1 MGSTRNMQPK
11 FRRRRQLAAALALAL
26 VVLLVGTCVYV
37 WYQRDVVAVRDFAG
51 EGNGNVVMVRVS
63 PGDSVDSLAEQLV
76 DKGVVGSR
84 RALMSAAE
92 RKEPELQAGYY
103 PLQEQMSADKALDW
117 LSSDDRRRGVV
128 DIPNGLT
135 LNDVKVVGGESRKGI
150 FSLISEQTCQ
160 DEHTCV
166 SVEDLQKAAVQ
177 TPPEQLEIAD
187 WAMEKVKAR
196 GDDPKRIEGLISPG
210 VHLFDPTSSPEE
222 ILKSLLNTSKEEY
235 QDTGLVSSSQK
246 VGLNPYDMLV
256 AASLVEREAPE
267 GDFDKVA
274 RVILNR
280 LAEKQKLEFDSTVN
294 YDLSEVEVATTDAD
308 RNRPTPWNTY
318 AKEGLPETP
327 ISSPG
332 LQALHAIENP
342 ADGDWLY
349 FVTVDRNGRTVFN
362 RDFAA
367 HERAIEES
375 RRNGVLDS
383 NR

>member
-11 FRRRRQLAAALALAL
+11 FRRRRQMAAALAIAL
-26 VVLLVGTCVYV
+26 VVLLVGTCAYV
-37 WYQRDVVAVRDFAG
+37 WYQRDVVAVRDYEG

-76 DKGVVGSR
+76 EKDVVGSR

-92 RKEPELQAGYY
+92 RKDPELQAGYY
-103 PLQEQMSADKALDW
+103 PLQEQMSADKALEW

-135 LNDVKVVGGESRKGI
+135 LQDVKVVDGDNRKGI
-150 FSLISEQTCQ
+150 FTLVSEQTCQ

-166 SVEDLQKAAVQ
+166 STEDLQKAAAQ

-187 WAMEKVKAR
+187 WALDKVNAR

-210 VHLFDPTSSPEE
+210 VHLCDPTCSPEE
-222 ILKSLLNTSKEEY
+222 ILKSLLKTSKEQYEN
-235 QDTGLVSSSQK
+235 TGLLSSAEK
-246 VGLNPYDMLV
+246 VGLSPYDMLV

-280 LAEKQKLEFDSTVN
+280 LDVNQKLEFDSTVN
-294 YDLSEVEVATTDAD
+294 YDLSEVEVATTDED
-308 RNRPTPWNTY
+308 RKRPTPWNTY
-318 AKEGLPETP
+318 AKEGLPDTP

-342 ADGDWLY
+342 AEGDWLY
-349 FVTVDRNGRTVFN
+349 FVTVDRDGRTVFN
-362 RDFAA
+362 RDFDA

>member
-1 MGSTRNMQPK
+1 MGPTRKMQPK

-26 VVLLVGTCVYV
+26 VVLLIGTCAYV
-37 WYQRDVVAVRDFAG
+37 WYQRDVVAVRDYEG

-63 PGDSVDSLAEQLV
+63 PGDSVDSLSEQLV
-76 DKGVVGSR
+76 EKDVVGSR

-103 PLQEQMSADKALDW
+103 SLQEQMSADTALEW
-117 LSSDDRRRGVV
+117 LSSDERRRGVV

-135 LNDVKVVGGESRKGI
+135 LHDVQVVDGDNRKGI
-150 FSLISEQTCQ
+150 FTLVSEQTCQ
-160 DEHTCV
+160 DEQNCV
-166 SVEDLQKAAVQ
+166 SVEDLQKAAAQ

-187 WAMEKVKAR
+187 WALDKVNAR

-222 ILKSLLNTSKEEY
+222 ILKTLLKTSKEQYEN
-235 QDTGLVSSSQK
+235 TGLLSSAEK
-246 VGLNPYDMLV
+246 VGLSPYDMLV

-280 LAEKQKLEFDSTVN
+280 LHENQKLEFDSTVN
-294 YDLSEVEVATTDAD
+294 YDLSEVEVATTDED
-308 RNRPTPWNTY
+308 RRRSTPWNTY

-342 ADGDWLY
+342 AEGDWLY
-349 FVTVDRNGRTVFN
+349 FVTVDKDGRTVFN
-362 RDFAA
+362 RDFDA